1 MFSIVFIYNVLR
13 ERQFLLIYYTVWTFI
28 LETVYF
34 GLRSANRT
42 IAHKWANKIW
52 PFLFAPAVVVCLGFW
67 IAVAPVLFQTR
78 NSDNLVSLFITH
90 GMNMIAVCMEE
101 RPVFSKDVWKPI
113 LYTLV
118 YNLFL
123 AIYVGLGGRS
133 ISGNLPYW
141 YAQYDKPIGWIFGA
155 MATAAVAIVHLL
167 VVSPEPKESPK
178 QYIV

>member
-1 MFSIVFIYNVLR
+1 MV
-13 ERQFLLIYYTVWTFI
+13 
-28 LETVYF
+28 
-34 GLRSANRT
+34 
-42 IAHKWANKIW
+42 
-52 PFLFAPAVVVCLGFW
+52 
-67 IAVAPVLFQTR
+67 
-78 NSDNLVSLFITH
+78 
-90 GMNMIAVCMEE
+90 AVCMEE